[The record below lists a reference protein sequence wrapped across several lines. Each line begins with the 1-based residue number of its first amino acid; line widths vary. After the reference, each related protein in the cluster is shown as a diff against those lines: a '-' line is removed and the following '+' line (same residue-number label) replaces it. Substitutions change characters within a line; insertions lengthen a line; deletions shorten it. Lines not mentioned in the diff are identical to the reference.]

1 MKIYL
6 LKRRE
11 CGWDEY
17 SARVIIAKN
26 EQRAREI
33 ANENIGYE
41 GQIWAD
47 ASRVTCKIV
56 EKKIEGEVLASFRAG

>member
-6 LKRRE
+6 LERKE

-17 SARVIIAKN
+17 DAKVVIAKN

-33 ANENIGYE
+33 ANENVGDE
-41 GQIWAD
+41 GKLWTDTSQ
-47 ASRVTCKIV
+47 VTCKIV
-56 EKKIEGEVLASFRAG
+56 EVKVEGEVLGSFRAG